1 MFFHNDPEIK
11 STDSTPKKM
20 ATFFGTWA
28 KSIFELSL
36 VMGVALIPMF
46 IMANE
51 IDKDEW
57 QKAGITTVLAGT
69 GALLIT
75 VYKIWKGSQK

>member
-1 MFFHNDPEIK
+1 MFKPD
-11 STDSTPKKM
+11 DSTSKKVSS
-20 ATFFGTWA
+20 FFGTWA
-28 KSIFELSL
+28 KKMFELCF

-46 IMANE
+46 ILANE

-75 VYKIWKGSQK
+75 VYKIWKGGQG